1 MIVITLP
8 EWFVNMLYYG
18 MLFLIGFKSYTLYIT
33 WKEDKMLMQV
43 LDAVKAGTI
52 KVYNKEKQ

>member
-33 WKEDKMLMQV
+33 WKENKMLMQV
-43 LDAVKAGTI
+43 LDAVKTGTI
-52 KVYNKEKQ
+52 KMYNKEKR